1 MKIKDLPEKAK
12 TFIRK
17 IYAWIRMLFGKI
29 RDKNRAMSRK
39 KKITV
44 IVSSVVSVV
53 LVFSVVAG
61 LLANHFLNKL
71 NYGDVQGV
79 VDKNL
84 DEEEEI
90 DFDVAE
96 FSEITEAVENSTK
109 KPDEKKTDDKKTEN
123 SIIKILTAKEDY
135 NNLQA
140 SKEVQKKANDDI
152 EKNIKSDDV
161 WHSDDVYNVL
171 VVGYDAGDNEAVMFE
186 GATLPRSDAIM
197 LVSVNKVR
205 KTVKLVSLS
214 RATYVAIPGHGNKRI
229 NTAHAYGGAKMLV
242 DTVELNYK
250 IKIDHYISCDFNGF
264 KAIVDCLGG
273 VKIDMT
279 QTEAD
284 FVFDDDTLPA
294 DKYTMNGKQAL
305 RYVRLRKTDSDRQ
318 RTSRQRKVM
327 KEIYFQAKKM
337 STAQKLDFMED
348 VFPYVTTDFDKS
360 ELMGKLGE
368 FNGYMD
374 YPVTQDIIPHKA
386 TQLTMR
392 DGKEV
397 IILDWEETTDY
408 VHSLMYKDVQVEKL
422 PSVDA

>member
-12 TFIRK
+12 TLIRK
-17 IYAWIRMLFGKI
+17 LFAWIKMLFGKI
-29 RDKNRAMSRK
+29 RDKSRAVSRK

-44 IVSSVVSVV
+44 IVSSIVSVV
-53 LVFSVVAG
+53 LVISIVAG
-61 LLANHFLNKL
+61 LLANHYLNKL

-79 VDKNL
+79 VDENL

-96 FSEITEAVENSTK
+96 FSEITEAEENSTK
-109 KPDEKKTDDKKTEN
+109 KSDEKKTDDKKTEN
-123 SIIKILTAKEDY
+123 SIIKILTEKEDY
-135 NNLQA
+135 NNLQV
-140 SKEVQKKANDDI
+140 SKEVQKKANEDI

-171 VVGYDAGDNEAVMFE
+171 VVGYDAGDDEAVMFE

-229 NTAHAYGGAKMLV
+229 NTAHAYGGARMLV

-273 VKIDMT
+273 VTIDMT

-284 FVFDDDTLPA
+284 FAFDDDTLPA

-337 STAQKLDFMED
+337 STAQKLDFMND

-360 ELMGKLGE
+360 ELVSKLGE
-368 FNGYMD
+368 FNEFMD

-386 TQLTMR
+386 TQLKMR

-408 VHSLMYKDVQVEKL
+408 VHSLMYKDVKVEKL

>member
-12 TFIRK
+12 TLIRK
-17 IYAWIRMLFGKI
+17 LFAWIKMFFGKI
-29 RDKNRAMSRK
+29 RDKSRAMSRK

-44 IVSSVVSVV
+44 IVSSIVSVV
-53 LVFSVVAG
+53 LVISIVAG
-61 LLANHFLNKL
+61 LLANHYLNKL

-79 VDKNL
+79 VDENL

-96 FSEITEAVENSTK
+96 FSEITEAEENSTK
-109 KPDEKKTDDKKTEN
+109 KSDEKKTDDKKTEN
-123 SIIKILTAKEDY
+123 SIIKILTEKEDY
-135 NNLQA
+135 NNLQV
-140 SKEVQKKANDDI
+140 SKEVQKKANEDI

-171 VVGYDAGDNEAVMFE
+171 VVGYDAGDDEAVMFE

-229 NTAHAYGGAKMLV
+229 NTAHAYGGARMLV

-273 VKIDMT
+273 VTIDMT

-284 FVFDDDTLPA
+284 FAFDDDTLPA

-337 STAQKLDFMED
+337 SMAQKLDFMND

-360 ELMGKLGE
+360 ELVSKLGE
-368 FNGYMD
+368 FNEFMD

-386 TQLTMR
+386 TQLKMR

-408 VHSLMYKDVQVEKL
+408 VHSLMYKDVKVEKL